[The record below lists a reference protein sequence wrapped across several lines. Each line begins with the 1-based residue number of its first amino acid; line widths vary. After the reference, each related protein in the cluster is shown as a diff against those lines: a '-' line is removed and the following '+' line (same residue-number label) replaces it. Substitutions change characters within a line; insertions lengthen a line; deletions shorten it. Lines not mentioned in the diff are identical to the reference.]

1 MIENNKPVKKI
12 TYFMLALDPIHVG
25 TGGMRL
31 GRVDMTIV
39 REPGTNLPKIPG
51 TSLAGACRTYATM
64 QRPDK
69 WPQCAGQGKQDE
81 TSGNKGHCGDPDC
94 PICVTFGFS
103 QGERGSF
110 QGLAQFSDARLLLF
124 PVHSLAGPVWV
135 TCHDVLRDLS
145 ITETEPGEG
154 KVRIATDVQ
163 TKGKINL
170 GWLMFEIESNG
181 FSLDGKLKT
190 VPKEILNR
198 AVLISNKMFGHI
210 VNDNLEVRTSV
221 SIDPATGAQRKAPFL
236 PTRPSPGEVCFSSRQ
251 SLAIQNYIL
260 WMAVSLLN
268 AMAGSTTSNQRSKT
282 G

>member
-1 MIENNKPVKKI
+1 V
-12 TYFMLALDPIHVG
+12 
-25 TGGMRL
+25 
-31 GRVDMTIV
+31 
-39 REPGTNLPKIPG
+39 
-51 TSLAGACRTYATM
+51 AT
-64 QRPDK
+64 RIAPF
-69 WPQCAGQGKQDE
+69 A
-81 TSGNKGHCGDPDC
+81 
-94 PICVTFGFS
+94 VTFGFS